1 MCRNRTYVGYYCQGI
16 QENQIWDPLNQIMI
30 CTRSL
35 QSYSTTCVLTSMAQ
49 RAPNYI
55 YCKRMS
61 KDARV
66 MCACITLWK
75 WETVTLRNTST
86 KRKGFHGFKI
96 PSSLSVPCILVCSLS
111 ITAARVC
118 LPTSF
123 STTAPSHLNSSTISQ
138 KKKSDVTD
146 GAIWNNCTHTRPFPA
161 YKRAFITWNL
171 LIKRHI
177 STLE

>member
-1 MCRNRTYVGYYCQGI
+1 MSNSEQWENIGGGNRHFLQHMCRNRTYVGYYCQGI

-86 KRKGFHGFKI
+86 KRKGFHSFKI
-96 PSSLSVPCILVCSLS
+96 PSSLSMPCILVCSLS
-111 ITAARVC
+111 ITAARPPH
-118 LPTSF
+118 LLQHYSTF
-123 STTAPSHLNSSTISQ
+123 SPQLINNFTKKKVWRDRWSHL
-138 KKKSDVTD
+138 K
-146 GAIWNNCTHTRPFPA
+146 
-161 YKRAFITWNL
+161 
-171 LIKRHI
+171 
-177 STLE
+177 